1 MMTGGWGTG
10 VAVISSDCPR
20 GHTACNRPF
29 SGSDE
34 GPGPEAGGPAGS
46 CIVSV
51 GWWYWENLGT
61 GGPLSTESQFQM

>member
-1 MMTGGWGTG
+1 MEGVLE

-20 GHTACNRPF
+20 AHTAHNRPF

-34 GPGPEAGGPAGS
+34 VSGLEAGGPAGS
-46 CIVSV
+46 CIVS

-61 GGPLSTESQFQM
+61 GGPLSTESQFQL